1 VPVSLATMLQQWPQS
16 TKKLEAQLASLA
28 SHTHREVYYYH
39 SQSASVR
46 VEVCLISLTALVSV
60 HAFDITPRVTRHAPS
75 KNDVDIKLGD
85 IPDDS
90 CGRFRVDV
98 HCTGDSKLS

>member
-1 VPVSLATMLQQWPQS
+1 MPVSLATILQQWPHS

-28 SHTHREVYYYH
+28 SHTRREVYYYH
-39 SQSASVR
+39 SQSASVC

-60 HAFDITPRVTRHAPS
+60 HAFDITPRVTGHAPS
-75 KNDVDIKLGD
+75 KNDVDIELED

-90 CGRFRVDV
+90 FGSSQGRRP
-98 HCTGDSKLS
+98 LYR